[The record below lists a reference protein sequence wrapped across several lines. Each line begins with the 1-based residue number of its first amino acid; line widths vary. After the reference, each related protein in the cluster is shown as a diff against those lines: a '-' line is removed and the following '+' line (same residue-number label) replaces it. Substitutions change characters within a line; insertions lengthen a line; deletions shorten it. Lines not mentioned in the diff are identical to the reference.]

1 MKRIITLMLILS
13 VFGFY
18 YGQDTTKTEPKTEK
32 KTDSAHSMD
41 KGIGPVKSVKLG
53 PIDNALAAK
62 GKALFDEKCAMC
74 HLLKE
79 KKIGP
84 PLQDVTLRQTPE
96 FIMNLI
102 INPPEMEQKDEI
114 VKNLLSEYHVPMPNL
129 SLSQEQAR
137 EILEYLRSVAPQTE
151 KK

>member
-1 MKRIITLMLILS
+1 MKRVITLMLILS

-18 YGQDTTKTEPKTEK
+18 YGQDTTKTDPNAGK
-32 KTDSAHSMD
+32 KTDSPHSTD
-41 KGIGPVKSVKLG
+41 NGIGPVKSVKLG
-53 PIDNALAAK
+53 PIDKATAAK

-74 HLLKE
+74 HLMKE

-84 PLQDVTLRQTPE
+84 PLQDVTLQRTPE

-102 INPPEMEQKDEI
+102 INPTEMEQKDTI
-114 VKNLLSEYHVPMPNL
+114 VKKLLSEYHVPMPDL

-137 EILEYLRSVAPQTE
+137 EILEYLRTMAPKAE
-151 KK
+151 K